1 MTLLDSLPADAALV
15 AAVFLLAGLVKGV
28 VGLGLPTVSVG
39 LLALLM
45 TPAEAAS
52 LLLLPSLLTNI
63 AQASG
68 PALKPL
74 LRRLWPMLLA
84 IVPGALA
91 GSAVI
96 AAGSAALPVLGLALL
111 AYAAWGL
118 ATPPLHLAP
127 RVETASAIPVGLL
140 GGLLTGA
147 TGVFV
152 IPIVPWLGALGL
164 SRDALVQALGL
175 GFLTATLALGLALA
189 WQGEV
194 TAGLAAGSAL
204 AVVPALAG
212 QWLGGRLRGV
222 LPAPV
227 FRRLFFLA
235 LLVLG
240 GLLAWRGM
248 S

>member
-1 MTLLDSLPADAALV
+1 MTPLDSLPADAALV

-118 ATPPLHLAP
+118 ASGEQAQKGTQEGEQTIFVFGHGAWSLARMTFVTIAKTPDFTLLA
-127 RVETASAIPVGLL
+127 
-140 GGLLTGA
+140 
-147 TGVFV
+147 VFV
-152 IPIVPWLGALGL
+152 GDLQWRRVAEEAEQAGGDAVSADIGDADEVAL
-164 SRDALVQALGL
+164 SH
-175 GFLTATLALGLALA
+175 
-189 WQGEV
+189 
-194 TAGLAAGSAL
+194 
-204 AVVPALAG
+204 
-212 QWLGGRLRGV
+212 RGD
-222 LPAPV
+222 
-227 FRRLFFLA
+227 F
-235 LLVLG
+235 
-240 GLLAWRGM
+240 
-248 S
+248 